1 MRVKEKADLKL
12 NIQKLGSW
20 HPVLSLHGKQ
30 MGKQCKQWQILS
42 SWAPKSLQTV
52 TAAMKLKDTCCLAGK
67 LWQTSCIKKQ
77 KHHFTNKGPWSQS
90 YGFSSSH
97 VRMWETI
104 KKAERWRTDAFELW
118 CWRRC
123 LRFPW
128 TARRSNQSIL
138 KEINPG
144 YSSEGLMLKLQYL
157 DHLMGTANS
166 LEKNWCWER
175 LKAKCSRRGKQRMR
189 RLNSITDSVDVSLS
203 KLQEIVKDR
212 EASSASTHGVTK
224 SWIWLSNWTTTKVF
238 EQKYLPYRIKA
249 IQIKTLF
256 RYMRDYLH

>member
-1 MRVKEKADLKL
+1 MIASGP
-12 NIQKLGSW
+12 ITSW
-20 HPVLSLHGKQ
+20 EIDGETLE
-30 MGKQCKQWQILS
+30 
-42 SWAPKSLQTV
+42 TV
-52 TAAMKLKDTCCLAGK
+52 TDFILLDSQITTEGDCHLQIKSCLLLNRKAVTN
-67 LWQTSCIKKQ
+67 LDSILKKQ
-77 KHHFTNKGPWSQS
+77 RHYFAEKGPSSQS